1 MGRFF
6 SEVSPFLG
14 EVVKGRDCSQAL
26 MLTQAVGGMV
36 RGGVCRSPGESCG
49 PEVWSGQVNWHFV
62 QIGLWGHMAW
72 LIIYE
77 AQKRQFAGDI
87 WHCPR

>member
-36 RGGVCRSPGESCG
+36 RGGCV
-49 PEVWSGQVNWHFV
+49 EVQGRAVGLKFGQV
-62 QIGLWGHMAW
+62 
-72 LIIYE
+72 
-77 AQKRQFAGDI
+77 R
-87 WHCPR
+87 